1 MKLGFVYDAVY
12 PWIKGGGEKTLY
24 ELACALRDRGHECH
38 FFGMHL
44 WDGPIDTVRE
54 GLHYHGLSP
63 ADSLYGLDGKRRM
76 SQPLG
81 FAWGLYRRLPQ
92 YDLKSFDLFDV
103 HAFPFLSVP
112 PFAAVQRDHMPRV
125 PWLLTWLEVW
135 GSDYWRRYL
144 GWKGSLGSMVER
156 WCGRTAPH
164 HLCIS
169 PTTGRRLQSL
179 VGVPPERIS
188 VIPRGFAPPE
198 NLTASPRTGRRCVV
212 AGRLLA
218 YKRVDVAIR
227 AWPEVVRELPDT
239 RLYVVG
245 DGPERTALQALAS
258 ELNLGDSVRFL
269 GQLPER
275 EQVLN
280 EIASADLLLQPSQ
293 REGQS
298 TVVLESLSLG
308 TPVLAA
314 TGDETAVGD
323 FLGPEP
329 ATTLARLPHN
339 AAPADWSRRIV
350 ELLRNEASRDRLLA
364 AGQSAV
370 AELGWRDHIAPQVE
384 MLYERLIQE
393 AKQHAG

>member
-1 MKLGFVYDAVY
+1 VKFGFVYDAVY

-24 ELACALRDRGHECH
+24 ELASALRDRGHECH
-38 FFGMHL
+38 FFGMQL
-44 WDGPIDTVRE
+44 WDGPVDMVRE
-54 GLHYHGLSP
+54 GLHYHGVSP
-63 ADSLYGLDGKRRM
+63 AAPLYGPDGKRRM
-76 SQPLG
+76 AQPLG
-81 FAWGLYRRLPQ
+81 FAWGLYRRLPS

-135 GSDYWRRYL
+135 GADYWRRYL
-144 GWKGSLGSMVER
+144 GWKGSLGAAVER

-169 PTTGRRLQSL
+169 PTTGRRLQTL
-179 VGVPPERIS
+179 VGVPSERIS

-198 NLTASPRTGRRCVV
+198 RLTAVPRDGRRCVV

-218 YKRVDVAIR
+218 YKCVDVAIR
-227 AWPEVVRELPDT
+227 AWPEVVRQLPGT
-239 RLYVVG
+239 VLHVVG
-245 DGPERTALQALAS
+245 DGPERTSLEAS
-258 ELNLGDSVRFL
+258 ARSLNLADAVRFL

-275 EQVLN
+275 EQVLT

-329 ATTLARLPHN
+329 ATSLARMPHN
-339 AAPADWSRRIV
+339 AAPVEWAGRIV
-350 ELLRNEASRDRLLA
+350 ELLRDAPLRQQLLR
-364 AGQSAV
+364 AGQGAV
-370 AELGWRDHIAPQVE
+370 AELGWREHIAPQVE
-384 MLYERLIQE
+384 ALYERVIRE
-393 AKQHAG
+393 AKLRSR